1 MKEILYLDRKRFD
14 SYSAQAA
21 PSLAKVEKTKE
32 FGAEFAITGPK
43 ASFGQKERLRALT
56 DFERMDLIV
65 GALERDGDLRTN
77 RPDTEDDG
85 PAYVHEECEAVKVIV
100 THTASRGDF
109 KTPEFVLW
117 LSAAPGD
124 RDPPGCACSRT
135 TAAPMNDQ

>member
-1 MKEILYLDRKRFD
+1 
-14 SYSAQAA
+14 
-21 PSLAKVEKTKE
+21 
-32 FGAEFAITGPK
+32 
-43 ASFGQKERLRALT
+43 
-56 DFERMDLIV
+56 MDLIV

-109 KTPEFVLW
+109 KTPELCCGFL
-117 LSAAPGD
+117 PHRGD